1 MTRPIL
7 KLSAVLLS
15 DGRPAWP
22 VAKANGVSRHTF
34 RARLVRGWS
43 PDAATAPVDKA
54 ARRPGRP
61 PCPLLLA
68 AVLSDGRP
76 AWPVAQAAGLSR
88 DAFRYRLKAG
98 WPPDDA
104 VRPAGSV
111 NPSGPRPRASAAVA
125 VRPVGRPRGTFPE
138 CIALADGR
146 QALPVA
152 LANGVSRKRL
162 RDRLICGYMADEA
175 VKPDGRLLLSDGRP
189 AVKVARSRGI
199 SRRELFRRIRSGIDP
214 DKAVL

>member
-7 KLSAVLLS
+7 NLAAVRLS

-22 VAKANGVSRHTF
+22 VAKANGVSPHTF
-34 RARLVRGWS
+34 RARIRRGWS
-43 PDAATAPVDKA
+43 PDAATAPVGKA
-54 ARRPGRP
+54 ARRGRP
-61 PCPLLLA
+61 PCPVLLA

-98 WPPDDA
+98 WRPD
-104 VRPAGSV
+104 
-111 NPSGPRPRASAAVA
+111 AAVK
-125 VRPVGRPRGTFPE
+125 PVGVVRRPGPPRGTFPE

-175 VKPDGRLLLSDGRP
+175 VKPDGRLLLSDGRS
-189 AVKVARSRGI
+189 AVDVAQSRGI
-199 SRRELFRRIRSGIDP
+199 SRIELFRRIRAGMEP
-214 DKAVL
+214 DQAVL